1 MAVLKSKQ
9 SLLELPQHKLIND
22 VLTRWNSSYDIVQ
35 PFLEQQAAIEA
46 VLLTKDVK
54 KNAKDVHLQS
64 EDDISV
70 AESVIKVLGPI
81 KTITTILC
89 DEKTPTVSMI
99 HPLKEMPIQQMKVS
113 DDDIMLVKEVKTA
126 IAKDLDARFGNNY
139 VCLQIQIYPNYKESS

>member
-22 VLTRWNSSYDIVQ
+22 VPTRWNSSYDIVQ

-54 KNAKDVHLQS
+54 ENAKDVHLLS
-64 EDDISV
+64 EDDISA

-81 KTITTILC
+81 KTITTIHC
-89 DEKTPTVSMI
+89 DEKTLTVSMI
-99 HPLKEMPIQQMKVS
+99 HPLKEMPIHK
-113 DDDIMLVKEVKTA
+113 
-126 IAKDLDARFGNNY
+126 G
-139 VCLQIQIYPNYKESS
+139 ESFR

>member
-22 VLTRWNSSYDIVQ
+22 VPTRWNSSYDIEQ

-54 KNAKDVHLQS
+54 KNAKDVHLLS

-70 AESVIKVLGPI
+70 AESVIKILGPI

-99 HPLKEMPIQQMKVS
+99 HPLKEMPIQQINVS
-113 DDDIMLVKEVKTA
+113 E
-126 IAKDLDARFGNNY
+126 DA
-139 VCLQIQIYPNYKESS
+139 C